1 MQLSERKAIITG
13 GPTREWLDP
22 VRFISNPSTGKMG
35 IAIADVCA
43 GRARETVFI
52 HGPIDPSL
60 VGTKKYRCVG
70 VESTRDMLNAVA
82 GELCENAV
90 LIMAAAPA
98 DYSPVSRADRKIK
111 KSDENLVLELKKT
124 PDILK
129 EVAAMK
135 RDGRIGAVFTVG
147 FAAETDNLEEYA
159 IRKLNEKNLDMICLN
174 DVSQKGAGFGSD
186 TNIITIF
193 FRNGTRKDLPLISK
207 REVAAR
213 IVDEIEARLPRYLIT
228 Q

>member
-35 IAIADVCA
+35 VAIADVCA

-60 VGTKKYRCVG
+60 VSAKKYRCVA
-70 VESTRDMLNAVA
+70 VESTMDMLSAVA

-98 DYSPVSRADRKIK
+98 DYSPVARAGQKIK
-111 KSDENLVLELKKT
+111 KSEDNLVLELKKT
-124 PDILK
+124 PDILR

-135 RDGRIGAVFTVG
+135 RDGRIGGVFTVG

-159 IRKLNEKNLDMICLN
+159 VRKLNEKNLDMICLN
-174 DVSQKGAGFGSD
+174 DVSRKGAGFGSD

-193 FRNGTRKDLPLISK
+193 FRNGTRKELPLISK
-207 REVAAR
+207 HEVAAR
-213 IVDEIEARLPRYLIT
+213 IVDEVEARLPRYLIS

>member
-1 MQLSERKAIITG
+1 MQLKDRKVIVTG
-13 GPTREWLDP
+13 GPTREWIDP

-35 IAIADVCA
+35 VAIADICFQK
-43 GRARETVFI
+43 ARETVFI
-52 HGPIDPSL
+52 HGPVDPAL
-60 VGTKKYRCVG
+60 VSMKKYRCVG
-70 VESTRDMLNAVA
+70 VESTIDMLKSVA

-98 DYSPVSRADRKIK
+98 DYSPVSKSERKIK
-111 KSDENLVLELKKT
+111 KSDETLVLELKKT

-135 RDGRIGAVFTVG
+135 RDGRIGNVFTVG
-147 FAAETDNLEEYA
+147 FAAETNNLEEYA
-159 IRKLNEKNLDMICLN
+159 LRKLSEKNLDMICLN
-174 DVSQKGAGFGSD
+174 DVSQSGAGFGTD

-207 REVAAR
+207 HEVAAR
-213 IVDEIEARLPRYLIT
+213 IVEEIEARLPRYLIT

>member
-159 IRKLNEKNLDMICLN
+159 VRKLNEKNLDMICLN
-174 DVSQKGAGFGSD
+174 DVSRKGAGFGSD

-193 FRNGTRKDLPLISK
+193 FRNGTRKELPLISK
-207 REVAAR
+207 HEVAAR
-213 IVDEIEARLPRYLIT
+213 IVDEVEARLPRYLIS

>member
-1 MQLSERKAIITG
+1 MQLNERKAIITG

-35 IAIADVCA
+35 IALADICCT
-43 GRARETVFI
+43 RARETVFI
-52 HGPIDPSL
+52 HGPIDTAL
-60 VGTKKYRCVG
+60 VNTKKYRCVA
-70 VESTRDMLNAVA
+70 VESTADMLNAVA

-90 LIMAAAPA
+90 LVMAAAPA
-98 DYSPVSRADRKIK
+98 DYSPVSRSDRKIK
-111 KSDENLVLELKKT
+111 KSDEHLILELKKT

-129 EVAAMK
+129 EVASMK
-135 RDGRIGAVFTVG
+135 REGRIGNVFTVG
-147 FAAETDNLEEYA
+147 FAAETNNLEEYA
-159 IRKLNEKNLDMICLN
+159 LRKLSEKNLDMICLN
-174 DVSQKGAGFGSD
+174 DVSQRGAGFGSD

-207 REVAAR
+207 HEVAAR
-213 IVDEIEARLPRYLIT
+213 IIDEIESRLPRYLIT

>member
-1 MQLSERKAIITG
+1 MRLSERKAIITG

-35 IAIADVCA
+35 VAIADVCSE
-43 GRARETVFI
+43 RARETVFI
-52 HGPIDPSL
+52 HGPIDSSL
-60 VGTKKYRCVG
+60 VNAKKYRCVA
-70 VESTRDMLNAVA
+70 VESTMDMLKAVA

-90 LIMAAAPA
+90 LVMAAAPA
-98 DYSPVSRADRKIK
+98 DYSPVSRAGRKIK
-111 KSDENLVLELKKT
+111 KSEEKLVLELKKT

-135 RDGRIGAVFTVG
+135 RDGRIGNVFTVG
-147 FAAETDNLEEYA
+147 FAAETNNLEEYA
-159 IRKLNEKNLDMICLN
+159 VKKLSEKNLDMICLN
-174 DVSQKGAGFGSD
+174 DVSQSGAGFGSD

-193 FRNGTRKDLPLISK
+193 FRNGTRKDLPLITK

-213 IVDEIEARLPRYLIT
+213 IVDEIEERLPRYLIS

>member
-1 MQLSERKAIITG
+1 MRLSERKVIVTG

-35 IAIADVCA
+35 VALADVCFE
-43 GRARETVFI
+43 RTRETVFI

-60 VGTKKYRCVG
+60 VHMKKYRCVA
-70 VESTRDMLNAVA
+70 VESTIDMLNAVA
-82 GELCENAV
+82 RELCENAV

-98 DYSPVSRADRKIK
+98 DYSPVTISNRKIK
-111 KSDENLVLELKKT
+111 KSDETLVLEMRKT
-124 PDILK
+124 PDILR
-129 EVAAMK
+129 EVASMK
-135 RDGRIGAVFTVG
+135 REGRIGNVFTVG
-147 FAAETDNLEEYA
+147 FAAETNNLDEYA
-159 IRKLNEKNLDMICLN
+159 LRKLAEKNLDMICLN
-174 DVSQKGAGFGSD
+174 DVSQSGAGFGSD

-207 REVAAR
+207 HEVAAR
-213 IVDEIEARLPRYLIT
+213 IVDEIESRLPRYLIT

>member
-1 MQLSERKAIITG
+1 MQLNERKAIITG

-35 IAIADVCA
+35 VALADVCLE
-43 GRARETVFI
+43 RARETVFI

-60 VGTKKYRCVG
+60 VSTKKYRCVA
-70 VESTRDMLNAVA
+70 VENTMDMLNAVA

-98 DYSPVSRADRKIK
+98 DYSPVFRADRKIK
-111 KSDENLVLELKKT
+111 KSDANLVLELKKT

-135 RDGRIGAVFTVG
+135 RDGRIGYVFTVG
-147 FAAETDNLEEYA
+147 FAAETDNIEEYA
-159 IRKLNEKNLDMICLN
+159 LRKLNEKNLDMICLN
-174 DVSQKGAGFGSD
+174 DVSRSGAGFGSD

-207 REVAAR
+207 HEVAAR
-213 IVDEIEARLPRYLIT
+213 IVDEIEARLPRYLIS